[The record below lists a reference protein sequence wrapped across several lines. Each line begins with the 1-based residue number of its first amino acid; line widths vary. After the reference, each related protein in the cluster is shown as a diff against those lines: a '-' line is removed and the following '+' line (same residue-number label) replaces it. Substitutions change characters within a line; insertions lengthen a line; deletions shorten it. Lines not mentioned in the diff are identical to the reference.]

1 MKNLKRKKN
10 KGFTLIEL
18 MVVIGIIALISS
30 VVLSSLTQA
39 KAQADNTKQIADYR
53 VVLNALL
60 QFKQDYGYY
69 PYTNVIDPYTC
80 IGNYSNNQCVVTN
93 ATITSD
99 ANINNSL
106 KKYIS
111 SYTFLD
117 KVVPITYSSGPVA
130 LTKNYKGFVIGCN
143 EDDGNNHCKKGLLLF
158 PALKNIKSCP
168 QIMSDVSAS
177 EALSGIENYTW
188 CKVDLN

>member
-1 MKNLKRKKN
+1 MKNHKIKN

-18 MVVIGIIALISS
+18 MVVIGIIALVSS

-60 QFKQDYGYY
+60 QFKQDNGYY
-69 PYTNVIDPYTC
+69 PYTNITDTYTC
-80 IGNYSNNQCVVTN
+80 IGNYSDNNCIVTN
-93 ATITSD
+93 ATISNNID
-99 ANINNSL
+99 INNSL
-106 KKYIS
+106 NKYIS
-111 SYTFLD
+111 SYKFLD
-117 KVVPITYSSGPVA
+117 KIVPITYSSGPIA

-143 EDDGNNHCKKGLLLF
+143 ENDGNNHCKKGLLLF
-158 PALKNIKSCP
+158 PALKNAKSCP

-177 EALSGIENYTW
+177 EALNGIEIYTW
-188 CKVDLN
+188 CKVELN